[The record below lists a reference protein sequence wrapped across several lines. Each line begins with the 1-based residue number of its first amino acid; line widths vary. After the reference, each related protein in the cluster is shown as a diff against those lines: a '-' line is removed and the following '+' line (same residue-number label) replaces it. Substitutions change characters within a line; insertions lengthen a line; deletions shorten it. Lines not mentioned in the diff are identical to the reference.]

1 MPHQLKCRISD
12 SIWSAIQDEVKRT
25 GDSVSHVVERAV
37 TSSMGLD
44 HHSIFQVSTTGALVQ
59 GVYQGCTRVGDLKT
73 HGDFGLGTYEDL
85 DGELVMLDGHCFRT
99 TAEGVTR
106 EVNDDRLVPF
116 AVITRFKAD
125 RKEHLSDIDSLTSLE
140 RKMDAFR
147 SSENIFTG
155 IQLDG
160 VFDKLELRAACKAAA
175 KEDLV
180 TATSHQNE
188 FRLENVEGTLVGF
201 WTPAYARTLNVSGY
215 HLHFIS
221 ADRKQGGHLLNLNT
235 RELSATFHFET
246 DFHMAIPETR
256 SFLEADLR
264 SDPSQAL
271 DVAEK
276 NRKQD

>member
-1 MPHQLKCRISD
+1 MPHQLTCRISN
-12 SIWSAIQDEVKRT
+12 STWSAIQQEVKRT
-25 GDSVSHVVERAV
+25 GDSISHVVERAV
-37 TSSMGLD
+37 TSAMGLE

-73 HGDFGLGTYEDL
+73 HGDFGLGTYEGL
-85 DGELVMLDGHCFRT
+85 DGELLMLEGHCFRT
-99 TAEGVTR
+99 TAEGVTG

-116 AVITRFKAD
+116 AVITRFEAD
-125 RKEHLSDIDSLTSLE
+125 RKERLSDIESLTSLE

-160 VFDKLELRAACKAAA
+160 VFDKLDLRAACKAAA
-175 KEDLV
+175 GEDLV
-180 TATSHQNE
+180 AATSHQSE
-188 FRLENVEGTLVGF
+188 YRLENVEGTLVGF

-235 RELSATFHFET
+235 RELSAAFHFET

-256 SFLEADLR
+256 AFLEADLR
-264 SDPSQAL
+264 SDPSQAIN
-271 DVAEK
+271 VAEK
-276 NRKQD
+276 TRKRD

>member
-12 SIWSAIQDEVKRT
+12 SIWSAIEDEVKRT

-106 EVNDDRLVPF
+106 EVKDDRLVPF
-116 AVITRFKAD
+116 AVITRFEAD
-125 RKEHLSDIDSLTSLE
+125 RKEGLQGIDSLASLE
-140 RKMDAFR
+140 RKMDVFR
-147 SSENIFTG
+147 SSQNIFMG

-160 VFDKLELRAACKAAA
+160 VFDKFDLRAPCKAAA
-175 KEDLV
+175 GEDLV
-180 TATSHQNE
+180 AATSHQSE
-188 FRLENVEGTLVGF
+188 FCFENMEGTLVGF
-201 WTPAYARTLNVSGY
+201 WTPAYARILNFSGY

-221 ADRKQGGHLLNLNT
+221 ADRKQGGHLLNLSA
-235 RELSATFHFET
+235 RELLAIFHFET
-246 DFHMAIPETR
+246 DFHMAILETR
-256 SFLEADLR
+256 AFLEDDL
-264 SDPSQAL
+264 
-271 DVAEK
+271 
-276 NRKQD
+276 

>member
-1 MPHQLKCRISD
+1 MAHQLKCRISHTT
-12 SIWSAIQDEVKRT
+12 WSAIQEEVKRT
-25 GDSVSHVVERAV
+25 GDSVSHVVEQAV
-37 TSSMGLD
+37 TSSMGLE

-59 GVYQGCTRVGDLKT
+59 GVYQGCTRVRDLKA

-85 DGELVMLDGHCFRT
+85 DGELVMLDGHCFRA

-106 EVNDDRLVPF
+106 EVNDDRFVPF
-116 AVITRFKAD
+116 AVITRFETD
-125 RKEHLSDIDSLTSLE
+125 RKESVLDIDSLASLE
-140 RKMDAFR
+140 RKMDVFR

-155 IQLDG
+155 IKLDG
-160 VFDKLELRAACKAAA
+160 VFDKLDLRAACKAAA
-175 KEDLV
+175 GEDLV
-180 TATSHQNE
+180 TATSHQSE
-188 FRLENVEGTLVGF
+188 FHLENVEGTLVGF

-235 RELSATFHFET
+235 RELSAALHFET
-246 DFHMAIPETR
+246 DFHMAIPETQA
-256 SFLEADLR
+256 FLEADLR

-276 NRKQD
+276 TRQ

>member
-12 SIWSAIQDEVKRT
+12 STWSAIQAEAKRT

-37 TSSMGLD
+37 ASTMGLD

-85 DGELVMLDGHCFRT
+85 DGELVMLDGHCYRT
-99 TAEGVTR
+99 TAEGVTS
-106 EVNDDRLVPF
+106 EVDDDRLVPF
-116 AVITRFKAD
+116 AVITRFEGD
-125 RKEHLSDIDSLTSLE
+125 REERLSDIDSLASLE

-147 SSENIFTG
+147 SSQNIFAG
-155 IQLDG
+155 VRLDG
-160 VFDKLELRAACKAAA
+160 VFERLDLRAACKATPG
-175 KEDLV
+175 EDLV
-180 TATSHQNE
+180 TATSHQSE

-201 WTPAYARTLNVSGY
+201 WTPAYAKTLNVSGY

-221 ADRKQGGHLLNLNT
+221 ADRSRGGHLLNLQAQ
-235 RELSATFHFET
+235 ELSAIFHFET
-246 DFHMAIPETR
+246 DFHMAIPET
-256 SFLEADLR
+256 SAFLQADLR
-264 SDPSQAL
+264 GDPSRAL

-276 NRKQD
+276 TRKRD